1 VRIFT
6 AGLAAPDKVKA
17 IVAIEPSGAPKPGPE
32 LEKLKNIPILIVW
45 GDFVEKHD
53 RWRIFAANVKAFAD
67 DLRAKGGKV
76 EWVELPKRGISGN
89 THMLMMDTNS
99 DQIAQL
105 VQEWMAK
112 NNLMK

>member
-1 VRIFT
+1 MR
-6 AGLAAPDKVKA
+6 GAASVG
-17 IVAIEPSGAPKPGPE
+17 IEPSGALNPGPE

-45 GDFVEKHD
+45 GDNWEKHD
-53 RWRIFAANVKAFAD
+53 RWSIFAANVKAFAD

-76 EWVELPKRGISGN
+76 EWIELPKLGISGN

-105 VQEWMAK
+105 VQNWMA
-112 NNLMK
+112 

>member
-1 VRIFT
+1 MR
-6 AGLAAPDKVKA
+6 GAASVG
-17 IVAIEPSGAPKPGPE
+17 IEPSGALNPGPE

-45 GDFVEKHD
+45 GDYWEKHA
-53 RWRIFAANVKAFAD
+53 RWSIFAANVKAFAD

-76 EWVELPKRGISGN
+76 EWIELPKLGISGN

-105 VQEWMAK
+105 VQNWMAK
-112 NNLMK
+112 NNLLK